1 MEEKQSRVRWDDQEL
16 SRLAAVMAPRLLADP
31 QLHPL
36 DAVRVAQGCL
46 EAHRRRELKAWS
58 LVEGRLQPKLEEA
71 MARLRALSAQPAA
84 DEGPLQP
91 GSAAPL
97 VHEQPVDVCPDAPSL
112 PAMPMQAVAAVPDAG
127 SANAGASPFNEASDE
142 VQVRSSEADVAEPA
156 TAQEP
161 GHSLDLFGT
170 PTAPHD
176 AAPANAVAAQPLA
189 ERMELKAPAA
199 GGSSGFVESAA
210 VAPAPGQRGESLPAA
225 ASVAVDPL
233 VIEAAL
239 VAALQ
244 SPAVEEALVE
254 LFARTMSKALL
265 RASTGG
271 DVRAVPAHLPRQPS
285 ARRVLLAGFPEPQQ
299 KALMDAL
306 SASFEVRSWKPSNGP
321 QLFETLAKLCKI
333 VVFPEDADDEV
344 DARLKDM
351 DVRVI
356 RHAGNTNRLIERI
369 EELR

>member
-36 DAVRVAQGCL
+36 DAVRAAQGCL
-46 EAHRRRELKAWS
+46 EPHRRRELKAWS
-58 LVEGRLQPKLEEA
+58 LVEGRLQPKLDEA
-71 MARLRALSAQPAA
+71 MARLRAPSALPPA
-84 DEGPLQP
+84 DEGRLQP
-91 GSAAPL
+91 GGVAPL
-97 VHEQPVDVCPDAPSL
+97 AVEPADVPDAPSL
-112 PAMPMQAVAAVPDAG
+112 PSMPWETVAAAPDAD
-127 SANAGASPFNEASDE
+127 SAHTDASTSHEASDE
-142 VQVRSSEADVAEPA
+142 VQARSSEADVAEPA
-156 TAQEP
+156 PAQEP
-161 GHSLDLFGT
+161 RHSLDLFGT

-176 AAPANAVAAQPLA
+176 AAPVNAAAAQPLP
-189 ERMELKAPAA
+189 ERMELKAPTA
-199 GGSSGFVESAA
+199 SGASGAVESAA
-210 VAPAPGQRGESLPAA
+210 RAPAPGQRDESVPAA
-225 ASVAVDPL
+225 APVTVDPL